1 MTDKPNES
9 ELLEL
14 RKAKLDELRSS
25 GNAFPNQFKRD
36 SLANDLH
43 LSLIHI

>member
-1 MTDKPNES
+1 MTEKPNES

-25 GNAFPNQFKRD
+25 GNALRQKSDFK
-36 SLANDLH
+36 N
-43 LSLIHI
+43 

>member
-1 MTDKPNES
+1 MTDKTNES

-14 RKAKLDELRSS
+14 RKAKLDGLRSA

-43 LSLIHI
+43 SS